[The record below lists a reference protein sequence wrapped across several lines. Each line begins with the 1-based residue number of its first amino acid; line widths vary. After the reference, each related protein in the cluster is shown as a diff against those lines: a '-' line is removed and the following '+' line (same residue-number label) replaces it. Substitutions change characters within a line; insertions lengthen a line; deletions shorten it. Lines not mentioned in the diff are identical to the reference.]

1 MTVTHAVS
9 EVLDTQCALHVCV
22 CVCTL
27 QVGSTGVETLHPISS
42 GVNVMAS
49 NSTEVCSSASQRG
62 ESAHVACPAA
72 VYGGS
77 HRVVCCRAS
86 CVVNVSMHV

>member
-42 GVNVMAS
+42 GVDVMAS

-62 ESAHVACPAA
+62 EPAHVACPAA
-72 VYGGS
+72 VYGDS

-86 CVVNVSMHV
+86 CVVNISMHV